1 MFDGLQLH
9 RLGEALDALAPD
21 VVWPATPD
29 VRSRVRARIDRRRRW
44 KPVILLLAA
53 ALALVI
59 GSSAAIAGYLA
70 LRGATVQVVQTLPS
84 PSPQPPGSV
93 GTRYELGQRYASI
106 GEAGRVA
113 GFRPLAPNGL
123 GTPDLVYWRADPGVI
138 TLVYRPRPGL
148 PAVREDPEIGALVM
162 EARGSVDQAS
172 FGKLVA
178 VQGQVKAVA
187 VNGAQGFWVTG
198 AQHGFFFYQHGAGG
212 QGDNFRLS
220 GDALVWNQSGLVV
233 RIESGLTEDRALQ
246 MAGTV
251 HAAAV

>member
-1 MFDGLQLH
+1 MLNPGD
-9 RLGEALDALAPD
+9 
-21 VVWPATPD
+21 W
-29 VRSRVRARIDRRRRW
+29 W
-44 KPVILLLAA
+44 LLLA
-53 ALALVI
+53 I
-59 GSSAAIAGYLA
+59 
-70 LRGATVQVVQTLPS
+70 Q
-84 PSPQPPGSV
+84 
-93 GTRYELGQRYASI
+93 ELGQRYASI

-148 PAVREDPEIGALVM
+148 PAVRDDPEIGALVM
-162 EARGSVDQAS
+162 EARGS
-172 FGKLVA
+172 
-178 VQGQVKAVA
+178 VA

-220 GDALVWNQSGLVV
+220 GDALVWNQAGLVV